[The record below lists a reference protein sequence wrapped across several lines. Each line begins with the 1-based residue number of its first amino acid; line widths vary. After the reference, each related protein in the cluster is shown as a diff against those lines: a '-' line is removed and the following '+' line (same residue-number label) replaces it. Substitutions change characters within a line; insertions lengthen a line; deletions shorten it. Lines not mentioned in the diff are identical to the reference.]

1 LENLQSSW
9 LNGENKNSTGAGG
22 GVAQAVKA
30 PAYLPT
36 KCEAL
41 EFISHCRQ
49 KAKTNQ
55 KKKPSTNSFS
65 NFKLEKI
72 N

>member
-55 KKKPSTNSFS
+55 KKKKTQH
-65 NFKLEKI
+65 KQL
-72 N
+72 